1 MSIAMNTK
9 KHRRK
14 RTVNHN
20 RSLTYTT
27 RYYYPPS
34 EEKPGSF
41 ADLYSSDDYSNTSRI
56 QKLKGK
62 PLGEIT
68 KEFIV
73 LIKSR
78 PYMLI
83 DIDEVVDLLN
93 IPKRRIYSVVNVLE
107 SIDLLEKM
115 SCSLFRWIDHKER
128 LEEKILEQEVISE
141 KMDSLIYKAS
151 VELEE

>member
-1 MSIAMNTK
+1 
-9 KHRRK
+9 
-14 RTVNHN
+14 
-20 RSLTYTT
+20 
-27 RYYYPPS
+27 
-34 EEKPGSF
+34 
-41 ADLYSSDDYSNTSRI
+41 
-56 QKLKGK
+56 
-62 PLGEIT
+62 
-68 KEFIV
+68 
-73 LIKSR
+73 
-78 PYMLI
+78 MLI